1 LTSMKNPFQ
10 CHGLVELANTEWQ
23 NSSHN

>member
-1 LTSMKNPFQ
+1 MDLYI
-10 CHGLVELANTEWQ
+10 LANTEWQ